1 MQEEKK
7 GIFKRILSYS
17 FLALMALPFISA
29 VGEGTW
35 YGDMLSFIGIPMD
48 SWQSAVIG
56 LIVMLII
63 AAGLYDILELV
74 GIFENIAVKLII
86 SIGLGAIA
94 GISGAIAAIIVY
106 MANLVSTMGAI
117 GIFLE
122 VGVAIIIFIGLSF
135 GSSAAANFAAKRK
148 AAKASAKG
156 IELAGTLQGLKNAG
170 KGL

>member
-17 FLALMALPFISA
+17 FLALMALPLVSA
-29 VGEGTW
+29 VAEGTW

-63 AAGLYDILELV
+63 AAGIYDILELI
-74 GIFENIAVKLII
+74 GIFENTIVKLII
-86 SIGLGAIA
+86 SIGIGAIT
-94 GISGAIAAIIVY
+94 GISGGITAIIVY
-106 MANLVSTMGAI
+106 MAGIVANMGAI

-135 GSSAAANFAAKRK
+135 GSSAAANFSAKRK
-148 AAKASAKG
+148 AAKAQAKG
-156 IELAGTLQGLKNAG
+156 IELAGTLKGLKEAG